1 MKNEIL
7 ELLEKED
14 IWSALQKESDSLDI
28 FSKAFFSDFNE
39 DSLSSKKAITNFQHA
54 SAYFSNTIGQKVCCT
69 ILNVTNSEESVSVY
83 SFWLVLAKQA
93 FKDKNFE
100 VSFSIISALNNS
112 EICKIFGEKG
122 LAHSLLEVSL
132 LKDKA
137 ELDRTFSFE
146 KNFKALRDHRNSLET
161 PFYGPLLLLAKDIE
175 SLKVNIGRP
184 PENKLLTADTA
195 EKIKSD
201 FRMLLGQRQDYSAEA
216 VAYFETYNQP
226 QDIASASAKL
236 QNFLKLQQELL
247 RLQQF
252 LQTLQ
257 EKNYKTTEK
266 ESPLNDCKTVKEFCF
281 EVSVCVGNLSFT
293 PLMRNQLIEL
303 LNHSE
308 QLYFKE
314 KICPN
319 SGQVRMRD
327 IREYALHG
335 GEFGYVGSQSTLLPN
350 QKDMANKKFFKH
362 VYRDRVAP
370 PSMIFHN
377 QSQVEKAARAAET
390 LPSHDH

>member
-7 ELLEKED
+7 ELLDVED
-14 IWSALQKESDSLDI
+14 IWIALQKESDNLDI
-28 FSKAFFSDFNE
+28 SSKAFFSKFNE
-39 DSLSSKKAITNFQHA
+39 DSLNTKQAIEDFQRD
-54 SAYFSNTIGQKVCCT
+54 SAYFYNTIGKKVCFT
-69 ILNVTNSEESVSVY
+69 ILNVKNSAESVSVY
-83 SFWLVLAKQA
+83 SFWLMLAKQA

-100 VSFSIISALNNS
+100 VSLSIISALNSPEIS
-112 EICKIFGEKG
+112 EIFGEGG
-122 LAHSLLEVSL
+122 LAHSLLEASL
-132 LKDKA
+132 LTDKVK
-137 ELDRTFSFE
+137 LDRIFSFE
-146 KNFKALRDHRNSLET
+146 RNFKALRDHRNSLET

-175 SLKVNIGRP
+175 YLRVNIGRP
-184 PENKLLTADTA
+184 PENKLLTPDTV

-201 FRMLLGQRQDYSAEA
+201 FKMFLEQTQDCSTEA
-216 VAYFETYNQP
+216 IAYFEPYNQP

-236 QNFLKLQQELL
+236 QELL

-252 LQTLQ
+252 LQKLQ
-257 EKNYKTTEK
+257 EKDCKGAEK
-266 ESPLNDCKTVKEFCF
+266 ESPFNNCKTLKEFCF
-281 EVSVCVGNLSFT
+281 EVSVCIGNLSFT

-319 SGQVRMRD
+319 GGKVCMKD

-335 GEFGYVGSQSTLLPN
+335 DEFGYVGSQSILLPN
-350 QKDMANKKFFKH
+350 QKDIANKKFFKY

-370 PSMIFHN
+370 SSMIFHN
-377 QSQVEKAARAAET
+377 QSQAENAARTAET
-390 LPSHDH
+390 PPSHNQ

>member
-7 ELLEKED
+7 ELIKTKEPWD
-14 IWSALQKESDSLDI
+14 ALQEERDRLDA
-28 FSKAFFSDFNE
+28 FSKAFFSNFSE
-39 DSLSSKKAITNFQHA
+39 DNLNNKEAISKFQRD
-54 SAYFSNTIGQKVCCT
+54 SACFSNAIEKKVYCT
-69 ILNVTNSEESVSVY
+69 IFNVKNSEESVDVY
-83 SFWLVLAKQA
+83 SFWLVLAKKA

-112 EICKIFGEKG
+112 EICKIFGEG
-122 LAHSLLEVSL
+122 GIPHSLLEVSL
-132 LKDKA
+132 LKNKA
-137 ELDRTFSFE
+137 ELDRTFSLE
-146 KNFKALRDHRNSLET
+146 KNFKALRNHRNSLET

-175 SLKVNIGRP
+175 SLKVNIERP
-184 PENKLLTADTA
+184 PENKLLTPDTA
-195 EKIKSD
+195 EKIRSD
-201 FRMLLGQRQDYSAEA
+201 FRMFLEQRQDCSAEA
-216 VAYFETYNQP
+216 VAYFEPYSQ
-226 QDIASASAKL
+226 K
-236 QNFLKLQQELL
+236 NFTELRELL

-257 EKNYKTTEK
+257 EKNCKTTEK

-293 PLMRNQLIEL
+293 PLMHNQLIEL
-303 LNHSE
+303 LNHPE

-319 SGQVRMRD
+319 GGKVRMRD

-350 QKDMANKKFFKH
+350 QKDVANKKFFKH

-390 LPSHDH
+390 LPSHYQ

>member
-1 MKNEIL
+1 MDRIT
-7 ELLEKED
+7 
-14 IWSALQKESDSLDI
+14 KESDNLDS

-39 DSLSSKKAITNFQHA
+39 DSLNNKQYITNFQRD
-54 SAYFSNTIGQKVCCT
+54 SANFSNTIGQKVCCT

-132 LKDKA
+132 LKDKS
-137 ELDRTFSFE
+137 ELDRMFSFE
-146 KNFKALRDHRNSLET
+146 RNFKALRDHRNSLGA

-175 SLKVNIGRP
+175 YLRVNIGRP
-184 PENKLLTADTA
+184 PENKLLTPDTA

-201 FRMLLGQRQDYSAEA
+201 FRMLLGQRQDCSTEA
-216 VAYFETYNQP
+216 VAYFEPYNQP

-236 QNFLKLQQELL
+236 QELL

-257 EKNYKTTEK
+257 EKTYNTSGK
-266 ESPLNDCKTVKEFCF
+266 ENPFNDCKTLKKFCF

-303 LNHSE
+303 LNHPE

-319 SGQVRMRD
+319 GNKVRMRD

-350 QKDMANKKFFKH
+350 QKDMANKNFFKH

-377 QSQVEKAARAAET
+377 QSQVEKAARATET

>member
-14 IWSALQKESDSLDI
+14 IWTALQKESDNLDI
-28 FSKAFFSDFNE
+28 FSKAFFSEFNE
-39 DSLSSKKAITNFQHA
+39 DSLDTKQGIENFQRD
-54 SAYFSNTIGQKVCCT
+54 SAHFSNKLIQKVCCT
-69 ILNVTNSEESVSVY
+69 ILNVANSEESVSIY
-83 SFWLVLAKQA
+83 SFWLMLAKQA
-93 FKDKNFE
+93 FKEKNFE
-100 VSFSIISALNNS
+100 VSFNVTYALNTT
-112 EICKIFGEKG
+112 EISNIFGEEG
-122 LAHSLLEVSL
+122 LAHSLIEISL
-132 LKDKA
+132 LQDKT
-137 ELDRTFSFE
+137 ELDRMFSFE
-146 KNFKALRDHRNSLET
+146 KNFQALRDHRNSSDT
-161 PFYGPLLLLAKDIE
+161 PFYGPLVLLAKDIE
-175 SLKVNIGRP
+175 YLRVNIGRP
-184 PENKLLTADTA
+184 PENKLLTPDTV

-201 FRMLLGQRQDYSAEA
+201 FRVLLRQRQDCSAEA
-216 VAYFETYNQP
+216 VAYFEPYNQP

-236 QNFLKLQQELL
+236 EKLL

-257 EKNYKTTEK
+257 EKVYNTSGK
-266 ESPLNDCKTVKEFCF
+266 ENPFNDCKTLKKFCF

-303 LNHSE
+303 LNHPE

-319 SGQVRMRD
+319 GGKVRMRD

-377 QSQVEKAARAAET
+377 QSQVEKAVRATET